1 MSYIEIQDVS
11 KSYASGEESHTIL
24 SHISLSIEKGEFVC
38 LLGPSGCGKT
48 TLMNLVAGFEKADAG
63 SITIHGEPVNGPKK
77 DYVTIFQN
85 YGLLPWLTVEK
96 NVMLGLSDEK
106 LTRKEKQERAEQ
118 YLREVGLYESRG
130 LRPGELSGGMQQR
143 VAIARALAVHPE
155 ILFMDEPFAA
165 LDALTR
171 MRLQDDMLKLSREEK
186 KTILFVT
193 HDIEE
198 AVFLADRIVILKEN
212 PGEIRKIVKVPLGKE
227 RDRTWDE
234 FQYLRDHILRLFEAG
249 VPDRTEYYI

>member
-1 MSYIEIQDVS
+1 
-11 KSYASGEESHTIL
+11 
-24 SHISLSIEKGEFVC
+24 
-38 LLGPSGCGKT
+38 
-48 TLMNLVAGFEKADAG
+48 
-63 SITIHGEPVNGPKK
+63 
-77 DYVTIFQN
+77 
-85 YGLLPWLTVEK
+85 
-96 NVMLGLSDEK
+96 MLGLSDEK